1 MPERGDR
8 AIEVQLIADLACPW
22 CHIGLARLN
31 RARAARPDLPVR
43 VRWWPF
49 MLNPQLPP
57 DGMDRAAYVRLK
69 FGGEAAARQV
79 YDRIREA
86 GRQDGIEFAFER
98 MTRTPST
105 LAAHR
110 LILHGEEKGRGE
122 PLIVEL
128 FKALLE
134 RGEDIGQLERLVE
147 IAATA
152 GLEPPEVAEFLEGR
166 ERAGDVVAAHQRA
179 EKLGVRGVPVFVVG
193 GRHVIS
199 GAQPPEILTGL
210 LDLAAAA
217 PAKSEATSR

>member
-8 AIEVQLIADLACPW
+8 AVEVQLIADLACPW

-49 MLNPQLPP
+49 MLNPHLPP

-79 YDRIREA
+79 YERIRQA
-86 GRQDGIEFAFER
+86 GREDGIAFAFER

-105 LAAHR
+105 LAAQR
-110 LILHGEEKGRGE
+110 LILRAEEEGRGE
-122 PLIVEL
+122 PLILEL
-128 FKALLE
+128 FKALFE
-134 RGEDIGQLERLVE
+134 RGEDIGQRDRLIE
-147 IAATA
+147 ISAAA
-152 GLEPPEVAEFLEGR
+152 GLDTSGLLEFLDGR
-166 ERAGDVVAAHQRA
+166 ERAGDVIAAHQRA
-179 EKLGVRGVPVFVVG
+179 EQIGVRGVPVFVVG
-193 GRHVIS
+193 GRHAIS

-210 LDLAAAA
+210 LDVAAAA
-217 PAKSEATSR
+217 PAEAEAGA

>member
-8 AIEVQLIADLACPW
+8 AVEVQLIADLACPW

-43 VRWWPF
+43 VHWWPF
-49 MLNPQLPP
+49 MLNPHLPP

-86 GRQDGIEFAFER
+86 GRQDGIEFALER

-110 LILHGEEKGRGE
+110 VIMHAEEKGRGE
-122 PLIVEL
+122 PLIAEL
-128 FKALLE
+128 FKALFE
-134 RGEDIGQLERLVE
+134 RGEDIGQRDRLVE
-147 IAATA
+147 IAAAA
-152 GLEPPEVAEFLEGR
+152 GLDRAEVAAFLDGR
-166 ERAGDVVAAHQRA
+166 ERVGDVTAAHRRA
-179 EKLGVRGVPVFVVG
+179 EQLGVRGVPVFVVG
-193 GRHVIS
+193 GRHAIS

-210 LDLAAAA
+210 LDLGASA
-217 PAKSEATSR
+217 PAESEATSR